1 MNVDGFYVR
10 APLFGAASAAGPREY
25 VLTKGEGYSFLS
37 IKLTEAQLQS
47 WADAR
52 AAESMANPDPAET
65 PLK

>member
-1 MNVDGFYVR
+1 
-10 APLFGAASAAGPREY
+10 